1 MLVLEGMFAN
11 YDRLPLVA
19 RPAKFTHDQLLDAA
33 RDAVALHGRAATL
46 GQVCAIVGAPTGSV
60 YHRFPTRDHLFVAL
74 WLRAVRRFHVGLL
87 DAAALPDVH
96 GALAAAVLHI
106 PRYCREHPAEA
117 LALTLY
123 RQQVLARTAP
133 ADLADDVRT
142 VNDRI
147 AAATADLCRR
157 RYGTVS
163 EHLLTVVTTAVRQC
177 PYGLVRPY
185 VGGEVPQWLDD
196 AVLASST
203 AILALAD
210 S

>member
-1 MLVLEGMFAN
+1 M
-11 YDRLPLVA
+11 A
-19 RPAKFTHDQLLDAA
+19 RPAKFTPDQFLDAA
-33 RDAVALHGRAATL
+33 RDAVALHGRDATL
-46 GQVCAIVGAPTGSV
+46 GQVCALVGAPTGSV
-60 YHRFPTRDHLFVAL
+60 YHRFPTREHLFVGL
-74 WLRAVRRFHVGLL
+74 WLRSVRRFHVGLL
-87 DAAALPDVH
+87 EAAALPD
-96 GALAAAVLHI
+96 GRAALAAAALHI
-106 PRYCREHPAEA
+106 PRYCREHPSDA

-123 RQQVLARTAP
+123 RQQVLVRSAP
-133 ADLADDVRT
+133 ADLADDVRS

-147 AAATADLCRR
+147 AAATGDLCRR

-203 AILALAD
+203 AILDLGD